1 MATTARREIIRLAVE
16 RTCHQRKMMQRFLV
30 SQVKSIYHHKMLA
43 GFCGAYL
50 RMGVGERGNDSI
62 RSCCTSRALCAR
74 RGPYRYDPY
83 VSDPLLLFEKLEI
96 W

>member
-1 MATTARREIIRLAVE
+1 MPPAEDDAEVFGVPGE
-16 RTCHQRKMMQRFLV
+16 E
-30 SQVKSIYHHKMLA
+30 MLA

-50 RMGVGERGNDSI
+50 RRGVGERGNDGI
-62 RSCCTSRALCAR
+62 RSCCTLRALCAR
-74 RGPYRYDPY
+74 HGPCRYDPY

>member
-30 SQVKSIYHHKMLA
+30 SQVKSIYHPKILA

-50 RMGVGERGNDSI
+50 RMGVGERGNDGI
-62 RSCCTSRALCAR
+62 RSCCSPC
-74 RGPYRYDPY
+74 RYDPY